1 MIEELRESFLTRKKA
16 EVLLQRLE
24 ELKESISE
32 IETRYNILQA
42 DYTDICQS
50 AIAKINALRE
60 ELREEIGEQVGD
72 LDIFEPTISNIEARR
87 KLGVF
92 PEDTLIDSQSQ
103 SSESQQKVNIAQ
115 KCVDKIA
122 SGIEYALDGIGN
134 VVIFIG
140 EGIVKLILAPFRLVR
155 DRNKVRLHY

>member
-42 DYTDICQS
+42 DYTDICRS

-60 ELREEIGEQVGD
+60 ELREEIGEQVGY
-72 LDIFEPTISNIEARR
+72 LDIFESTISNIEARR

-103 SSESQQKVNIAQ
+103 SPESQQKVNIAQ

-140 EGIVKLILAPFRLVR
+140 EGIVKLILAPFRLIR